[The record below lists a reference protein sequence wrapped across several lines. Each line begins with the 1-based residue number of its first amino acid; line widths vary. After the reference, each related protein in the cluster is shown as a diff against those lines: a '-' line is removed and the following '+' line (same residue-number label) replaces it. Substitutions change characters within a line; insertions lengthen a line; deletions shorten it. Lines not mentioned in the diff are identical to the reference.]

1 MTGLVNLGTF
11 FSHFKGFFVDC
22 LVFILSIFIL
32 YSELIK
38 LIGDLG
44 TGVGLPNLKAFNFSF
59 FFFLRK
65 KLLD

>member
-1 MTGLVNLGTF
+1 MGLVNLGTF

-44 TGVGLPNLKAFNFSF
+44 TLQALSVEVPTSTMPVFS
-59 FFFLRK
+59 
-65 KLLD
+65 